1 MGGPISI
8 IFSDIH
14 VSKMEEDIIALM
26 KPHFYKRYVD
36 DTYIYTKKEKR
47 TGYSFWET
55 KFLSLEH
62 KINRW
67 KELYEILRYQNHLYM
82 DR

>member
-47 TGYSFWET
+47 TGYSF
-55 KFLSLEH
+55 
-62 KINRW
+62 
-67 KELYEILRYQNHLYM
+67 
-82 DR
+82 